1 MDDSDINVNVN
12 YINIEINI
20 KETTSSVNNLK
31 VVRKRLLNSN
41 NIAAFNMIKRVTI
54 SDKAF

>member
-1 MDDSDINVNVN
+1 MDDSDINVNEN

-31 VVRKRLLNSN
+31 VVCKRLLNSN
-41 NIAAFNMIKRVTI
+41 NIAASNMIKRVTI
-54 SDKAF
+54 SDKVF